1 MKTVDVRKIS
11 GLKTSS
17 IYVIQSQK
25 HFFLQEVIEE
35 VSTENLVRG
44 MTSQIGERED
54 HVIVDDLRSKSHPL
68 IRNDD
73 VIDKSVF
80 EIFLDNC
87 FGPLHFSRLD
97 LVTMSIMRGRDHG
110 LND

>member
-1 MKTVDVRKIS
+1 
-11 GLKTSS
+11 
-17 IYVIQSQK
+17 
-25 HFFLQEVIEE
+25 
-35 VSTENLVRG
+35 

-54 HVIVDDLRSKSHPL
+54 HVIVDDLRSESHPL

-73 VIDKSVF
+73 VIDKRVF

-110 LND
+110 LNDYNSVRAAYGLDPVETWRDINPDLFDEDPHVSFVQSMFIYG